1 MKIFFFKKKTV
12 FRFTRHADVRECA
25 HCDILKKQ
33 GFLQKVPK
41 NGVFPCTRILRGC
54 SNKETHLAF
63 SGPFYIGLNPPIF
76 ALFGPPP
83 NPQNASQCIL
93 CRTKTY
99 FLRKYYFS
107 AHSEK
112 NNLFFLRKKNFYFF
126 LRARPTRFAS
136 EKENYIFFYK

>member
-83 NPQNASQCIL
+83 KPPKCVTVYSVSHKNI
-93 CRTKTY
+93 
-99 FLRKYYFS
+99 FS
-107 AHSEK
+107 AK
-112 NNLFFLRKKNFYFF
+112 ILFFCLQRKKYIFFPVEKKIFFFSTCPSHTLRFRKINLYFF
-126 LRARPTRFAS
+126 L
-136 EKENYIFFYK
+136 